1 MAEKWW
7 VRFVVGKEMKNG
19 KRGGGG
25 GDGKNEGKTIFT
37 QTKTT
42 EGLLK
47 KVGVWGQG
55 LAMWWRG
62 EGGRERAGGGDDEGH
77 DEG

>member
-1 MAEKWW
+1 M
-7 VRFVVGKEMKNG
+7 GCG
-19 KRGGGG
+19 
-25 GDGKNEGKTIFT
+25 
-37 QTKTT
+37 
-42 EGLLK
+42 
-47 KVGVWGQG
+47 GQG